1 VFGVVTAANR
11 SPRVGAARCL
21 DVDHG
26 GYQMIITIREW
37 MVMSN
42 GGNDQR
48 FGFSVTKPELPQ
60 IRVKTF
66 RRGRTCSEPGCH
78 TKLSIYNSHG
88 ECWQHES
95 ARPYYLR
102 ADHRSK
108 TTAA

>member
-1 VFGVVTAANR
+1 VFGDR
-11 SPRVGAARCL
+11 DCGESEPEVGAARCF
-21 DVDHG
+21 DVGQG
-26 GYQMIITIREW
+26 GYQTIITIREW

-48 FGFSVTKPELPQ
+48 FVFSITKPELPQ

-102 ADHRSK
+102 ADLRSK
-108 TTAA
+108 TSAA